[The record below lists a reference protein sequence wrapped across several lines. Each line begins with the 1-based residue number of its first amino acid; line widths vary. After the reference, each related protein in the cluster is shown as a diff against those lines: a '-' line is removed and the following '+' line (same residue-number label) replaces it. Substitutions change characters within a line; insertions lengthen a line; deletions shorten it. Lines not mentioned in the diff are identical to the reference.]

1 MSKEQT
7 NSKTK
12 YLAIKYYLKNDVSQK
27 EVSKIFNIN
36 ERTFRRW
43 LEKFDNKELD
53 RPERETKSYK
63 VKKKHLEYVLKLLNK
78 NPTWSIKL
86 LWEYTKAHF
95 DDFDVSQ
102 SQLSRVIRDNNVTR
116 KRTRTR
122 HYPKTRYNKKIDF
135 KKEMKTFYKEVDKFD
150 ISKIISIDETSIHS
164 EMTASYSRCDLGKR
178 CVKKTTDNK
187 VFRKYTLVS
196 AISNKKV
203 IGWTLYEKGGITA
216 ERMVEFIDKNIKGK
230 YKKHLIIMDN
240 GGAHKSQKIKDI
252 VKESRNNLLYSIP
265 YRPKTNAIESWFNQ
279 FKYYFQLKCSGAI
292 TYSQLKV
299 KVKDAIKSIPKP
311 SYSNYMKYAYI
322 DKK

>member
-1 MSKEQT
+1 MYSTSNEQT

-12 YLAIKYYLKNDVSQK
+12 YLVINYYLKNDVSQK

-43 LEKFDNKELD
+43 LEKYHNDEID

-63 VKKKHLEYVLKLLNK
+63 VKKKHVEYVLKLLKK

-86 LWEYTKAHF
+86 LWDDIKAHF
-95 DDFDVSQ
+95 DDFEISQ

-122 HYPKTRYNKKIDF
+122 HYPETRYNKNIDF
-135 KKEMKTFYKEVDKFD
+135 KKEIKAFYKKVDDFD
-150 ISKIISIDETSIHS
+150 ISKIISIDETSIHA

-203 IGWTLYEKGGITA
+203 VGWTLYEKGGMTA
-216 ERMVEFIDKNIKGK
+216 ERMVEFIDMNIKGK

-240 GGAHKSQKIKDI
+240 GGAHKS
-252 VKESRNNLLYSIP
+252 
-265 YRPKTNAIESWFNQ
+265 
-279 FKYYFQLKCSGAI
+279 
-292 TYSQLKV
+292 
-299 KVKDAIKSIPKP
+299 
-311 SYSNYMKYAYI
+311 
-322 DKK
+322 